1 MKSGSH
7 VFKTVCLLLAA
18 AAVFTAFAGCGP
30 SGGEN
35 TTASGGNKPVVAV
48 TIVPEGS
55 FARAVCGNLA
65 EVIVLVP
72 PGFSPE
78 TYEPAPR
85 DVEAFSR
92 ADIYFTVGVP
102 VEASGYLTHTGSMKV
117 VPLAEKVAQVYPD
130 LTFAGGDRD
139 SHIWLSPKRV
149 KVMVETI
156 AAEMEKLDPE
166 NKETYRLN
174 AIAYLA
180 RLDALDDTIKQSLA
194 GVKNRKFIVFHPA
207 FGYFADDYG
216 LEMVALEQDGK
227 EATPGRLQQ
236 MIDFAKAEKI
246 RVIFY
251 QAEIDS
257 SQSKA
262 FAEEIGG
269 KTAALEPLA
278 ENYIENLQS
287 MAKLMAEEMA

>member
-1 MKSGSH
+1 MKSG
-7 VFKTVCLLLAA
+7 VRLIKTVCLLLAA
-18 AAVFTAFAGCGP
+18 AAALTAFAGCGP
-30 SGGEN
+30 SGGET
-35 TTASGGNKPVVAV
+35 TTAAGGKPVVAV

-55 FARAVCGNLA
+55 FARAVCGDLA
-65 EVIVLVP
+65 EVLVLVP

-85 DVEAFSR
+85 DIEAFSR
-92 ADIYFTVGVP
+92 ADIYFTIGVP
-102 VEASGYLTHTGSMKV
+102 VEASGYLTRTAGMKV
-117 VPLAEKVAQVYPD
+117 VPLADKVAQVYPD

-139 SHIWLSPKRV
+139 SHIWLSPKRA

-156 AAEMEKLDPE
+156 AAEMAAIDPA
-166 NKETYRLN
+166 NQETYLLN
-174 AIAYLA
+174 ADSYLA
-180 RLDALDDTIKQSLA
+180 RLDALDSTIRQSLA

-216 LEMVALEQDGK
+216 LEMVALEQEGK

-236 MIDFAKAEKI
+236 MIDFAKAQNI

-257 SQSKA
+257 SQSAA

-269 KTAALEPLA
+269 KTAALMPLA
-278 ENYIENLQS
+278 ENYIENLEG
-287 MAKLMAEEMA
+287 MAELMAEEMT

>member
-1 MKSGSH
+1 MISG
-7 VFKTVCLLLAA
+7 FRLIRTVCLLLAA
-18 AAVFTAFAGCGP
+18 AAVITAFAGCGP
-30 SGGEN
+30 AGDETATAAGG
-35 TTASGGNKPVVAV
+35 KPVVAV

-55 FARAVCGNLA
+55 FARAVCGDLA

-85 DVEAFSR
+85 DIEAFSR

-102 VEASGYLTHTGSMKV
+102 VEASGYLTHTAGMKV
-117 VPLAEKVAQVYPD
+117 VPLADKVAQVYPD

-156 AAEMEKLDPE
+156 AAEMAKIDPE
-166 NKETYRLN
+166 NRETYMLN
-174 AIAYLA
+174 ADSYLA
-180 RLDALDDTIKQSLA
+180 RLDALDGTIRQTLA
-194 GVKNRKFIVFHPA
+194 GINNRKFIVFHPA

-216 LEMVALEQDGK
+216 LEMYALEEEGK

-236 MIDFAKAEKI
+236 MIDFAKAQNI

-257 SQSKA
+257 SQSAA

-269 KTAALEPLA
+269 KTMALSPLA
-278 ENYIENLQS
+278 ENYIENLEG
-287 MAKLMAEEMA
+287 MAELMAEVMT

>member
-1 MKSGSH
+1 MKFGSRPAR
-7 VFKTVCLLLAA
+7 TACLLLAA
-18 AAVFTAFAGCGP
+18 FAALLPFAGCGP
-30 SGGEN
+30 SGGE
-35 TTASGGNKPVVAV
+35 TPATDGGKPVVAV
-48 TIVPEGS
+48 TIAPVGS
-55 FARAVCGNLA
+55 FARYVCGGLA

-78 TYEPAPR
+78 TYEPSPR
-85 DVEAFSR
+85 DIEAFSR

-102 VEASGYLTHTGSMKV
+102 VEASGYLARAGGMKV
-117 VPLAEKVAQVYPD
+117 VPLAEKVAGVYPD
-130 LTFAGGDRD
+130 LTFENGDRD
-139 SHIWLSPKRV
+139 PHIWLSPKRA

-156 AAEMEKLDPE
+156 AAEMSALDPE
-166 NKETYRLN
+166 NRETYMLN
-174 AIAYLA
+174 ANSYLA
-180 RLDALDDTIKQSLA
+180 RLDALDGKIRQALA

-227 EATPGRLQQ
+227 EAAPGRLQE
-236 MIDFAKAEKI
+236 MVDFAKAQKI

-257 SQSKA
+257 SQSAA

-278 ENYIENLQS
+278 ENYIENLEH
-287 MAKLMAEEMA
+287 MAEVMAEAMT